1 MNTNILQQLF
11 DGKIYPS
18 ENIGIDN
25 PQIQKANGIV
35 ADEKERFISGLSESS
50 REDFNRLDDLQ
61 GESAALYAYESF
73 VHGYKLGITLLIEA
87 LSDSKG
93 LARSND

>member
-1 MNTNILQQLF
+1 MSKSILRQLYE
-11 DGKIYPS
+11 GEIYPS

-25 PQIQKANGIV
+25 PQIQKAYGVV
-35 ADEKERFISGLSESS
+35 AVEKERFMKSLSESS